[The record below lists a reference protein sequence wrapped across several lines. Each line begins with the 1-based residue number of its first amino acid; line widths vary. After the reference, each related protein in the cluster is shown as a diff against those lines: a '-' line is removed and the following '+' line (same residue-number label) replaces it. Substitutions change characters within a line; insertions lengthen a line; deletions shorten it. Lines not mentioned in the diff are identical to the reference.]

1 MSAGASIVV
10 SNVGVNR
17 SGRNILDVAD
27 LQIDSGQFINL
38 IGANGAGKTTL
49 LNVCCGLTK
58 PDRGDVTFDGV
69 SLRAVSNWAKS
80 RLRKRIGYIPQRA
93 DYNAELPFTVREVAV
108 MGRTARKPLG
118 LPLGRGD
125 FAVSEYWLEMLG
137 MADRCGQTFRSLSGG
152 EQQKVLIARAMAQ
165 EPELLILDEPV
176 ASLDL
181 NWKFQIIDIVTNL
194 HRQLK
199 LTVILVSHEIQSLPL
214 AADRTTLLHNGR
226 IAADGPTRQILTGS
240 ALANVYQTRVRIVE
254 TDIQPYVYC
263 QPLMDVRCQ
272 KSEDRGQRT

>member
-1 MSAGASIVV
+1 MSGGASIVISDV
-10 SNVGVNR
+10 VMKR
-17 SGRNILDVAD
+17 SGRRILDID
-27 LQIDSGQFINL
+27 NLHIDSGQFINL
-38 IGANGAGKTTL
+38 IGTNGAGKTTL

-58 PDRGDVTFDGV
+58 PDCGTVAFDGV
-69 SLRAVSNWAKS
+69 HLHTLNGWGKS

-118 LPLGRGD
+118 VPLRRKD
-125 FAVSEYWLEMLG
+125 FDLSEYWLSALG
-137 MADRCGQTFRSLSGG
+137 IADRGGQTFRSLSGG
-152 EQQKVLIARAMAQ
+152 EQQKVLIARAMVQ

-181 NWKFQIIDIVTNL
+181 NWKFQIVEIVTKL

-214 AADRTTLLHNGR
+214 AADRTILLHDGR
-226 IAADGPTRQILTGS
+226 VVADGPTRHILTGS
-240 ALANVYQTRVRIVE
+240 ALANVYQTRVCIVE
-254 TDIQPYVYC
+254 TDAQPYVYC
-263 QPLMDVRCQ
+263 QPL
-272 KSEDRGQRT
+272 SEDRSQK